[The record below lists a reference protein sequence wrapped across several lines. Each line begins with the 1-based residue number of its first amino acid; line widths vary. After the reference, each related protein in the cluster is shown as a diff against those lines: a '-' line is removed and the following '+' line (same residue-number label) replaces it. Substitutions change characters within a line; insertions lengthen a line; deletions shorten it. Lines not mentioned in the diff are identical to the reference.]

1 MRGKDENEKTTG
13 NPVVFYVV
21 AVLPSL
27 LFVVAVVLPSPSF
40 KCRGCSDRL

>member
-27 LFVVAVVLPSPSF
+27 LFVVVAVLPSLLF
-40 KCRGCSDRL
+40 VVAVV